1 MGTLVQLK
9 GRPVLVM
16 RRGIYPNKSEVQDII
31 RSYPI
36 DRFIVMVE
44 PLTPARFAITVR
56 SKS

>member
-1 MGTLVQLK
+1 MLVQLK

-36 DRFIVMVE
+36 DRFTVMVE
-44 PLTPARFAITVR
+44 PINPARFAITVR